1 MENILNWEWKANTVL
16 QIVFFY
22 TLGVV
27 RHKISF
33 YYAFNADHRIDPVI
47 LSKNLQ
53 DEMIING
60 FSQ

>member
-16 QIVFFY
+16 QI
-22 TLGVV
+22 
-27 RHKISF
+27 SF
-33 YYAFNADHRIDPVI
+33 YYAFNPDPRIDPVI

>member
-22 TLGVV
+22 TLGGV

-33 YYAFNADHRIDPVI
+33 YYAFNPDPRIDPVI